1 MLDIETFQRQLTET
15 VPFSRVLG
23 VRLVSAGIGQA
34 EAVLPESPE
43 RLNHVGTVH
52 AVAQFGL
59 GETTSGMLLVATFSD
74 LQEQG
79 FVPVVADVAIHYL
92 KAARG
97 DLYGLATLSAE
108 EQARIRAEVEQAGRA
123 RVTIPVVLSDS
134 GGTPTTQFEIGWVLL
149 KPRE

>member
-1 MLDIETFQRQLTET
+1 MMDIETIQRQLTET

-23 VRLVSAGIGQA
+23 VRLVSAGVGKA
-34 EAVLPESPE
+34 EAVLPGSPE
-43 RLNHVGTVH
+43 RQNHVGTVH

-74 LQEQG
+74 LQAQG

-97 DLYGLATLSAE
+97 DLYSLATISVE
-108 EQARIRAEVEQAGRA
+108 EQNRIRAEVEQAGRA

-134 GGTPTTQFEIGWVLL
+134 SGTSTTQFEIGWVLL

>member
-1 MLDIETFQRQLTET
+1 MVDIDVIRRQLTDS

-23 VRLVSAGIGQA
+23 VQVVSAGIGQA

-43 RLNHVGTVH
+43 RRNHVGTVH

-59 GETTSGMLLVATFSD
+59 GETTSGMVLVATFTD
-74 LQEQG
+74 LQAQG

-97 DLYGLATLSAE
+97 DLHSRASLSSE
-108 EQARIRAEVEQAGRA
+108 EQNRIREEVGRTGRS
-123 RVTIPVVLSDS
+123 RVTIPVILTDDS
-134 GGTPTTQFEIGWVLL
+134 GTSTTEFEITWVLL